1 MKRYRYKKSYRVR
14 KKKSI
19 FRSRFFWLGLL
30 FLIILGT
37 IFYFIVF
44 FSAFQIKEI
53 KVSGNEKIA
62 TEDLKNIISRQID
75 KKIFFFNS
83 KSIFLTDLKE
93 INKIILKSFP
103 QIARINLDRD
113 FPDVLTVQIEERK
126 PVAIF
131 SQEENY
137 FYIDKEGIIFEIIT
151 DNFSQIFNIKNLS
164 STARLELG
172 ERVIG
177 EEKLNQILKIET
189 KFKNDFKIPLAE
201 ILIMSESRL
210 NVKTSEGWEVY

>member
-30 FLIILGT
+30 FL
-37 IFYFIVF
+37 
-44 FSAFQIKEI
+44 
-53 KVSGNEKIA
+53 
-62 TEDLKNIISRQID
+62 
-75 KKIFFFNS
+75 
-83 KSIFLTDLKE
+83 
-93 INKIILKSFP
+93 IILKSFP

-177 EEKLNQILKIET
+177 EEKLNQILHIET

-201 ILIMSESRL
+201 IMIMSESRL
-210 NVKTSEGWEVY
+210 NVKTSEGWEVYFNPEKDLNWQLSELEI